1 MHAAANPY
9 TDEQLRSMIVE
20 GMPDAVILTDTEG
33 VIRQWNRGAETLF
46 GYAASEALGAPVELI
61 IPEKLRRAHGDGFR
75 RAVAAGHLKSEG
87 KVLTTRADSK
97 HGARL
102 YVDFSFGLLKDGG
115 GAVVGVFAVGR
126 DATARYL
133 EKRALDTPSAT

>member
-1 MHAAANPY
+1 MHAASNPY
-9 TDEQLRSMIVE
+9 SDEQLRSMIVE
-20 GMPDAVILTDTEG
+20 AMPDAVILTDTEG
-33 VIRQWNRGAETLF
+33 VIRLWNRGAETLF

-61 IPEKLRRAHGDGFR
+61 IPERLRRAHGDGFR
-75 RAVAAGHLKSEG
+75 QAINAGHLKSEG

-97 HGARL
+97 HGNRL

-133 EKRALDTPSAT
+133 EQRALNAQSPS